1 METLL
6 HRGYKYRIFPTE
18 EQRSYFM
25 QAFGCR
31 RKVFNAY
38 VDELYVQLEARG
50 YENGYIRM
58 KDLTFVTPAAMKKEF
73 PFLKEVDSLALCNA
87 QLDFKEAVQRF
98 NQK

>member
-31 RKVFNAY
+31 RKVYNVYVNA
-38 VDELYVQLEARG
+38 LYSQLETRG

-58 KDLTFVTPAAMKKEF
+58 KDLTFVTPATMKKEV
-73 PFLKEVDSLALCNA
+73 PFLREVDSLVLCNA
-87 QLDFKEAVQRF
+87 QLDFREIR
-98 NQK
+98 